1 MRVLGISGSLRAGST
16 NSSLLRALGLVAA
29 EPVRVRIYGGLGGL
43 PHFNA
48 DLDVEPGLA
57 PVKEWREELAGA
69 RAVVISTPEYA
80 HGLPGSL
87 KNALDWVVRS
97 GEFYGKPVAILNA
110 SPRGVYA
117 QEGLREVLTTMG
129 ARVVTEAS
137 VTIPLLGTKMSAEEI
152 AGNGEYAAALGEALR
167 GLVRGAGVGS
177 GEFFQESGA
186 EVTE

>member
-1 MRVLGISGSLRAGST
+1 MRVLGISGSLREGST
-16 NSSLLRALGLVAA
+16 NTALIRALCLLAA
-29 EPVRVRIYGGLGGL
+29 EPVRVRIYEGLGGL

-48 DLDVEPGLA
+48 DLDVEPALA
-57 PVKEWREELAGA
+57 PVKKWREELAGA

-97 GEFYGKPVAILNA
+97 GEFYEKPVAIINA

-129 ARVVTEAS
+129 ARVMAEAS
-137 VTIPLLGTKMSAEEI
+137 VTIPLLGAKMSAEEI
-152 AGNGEYAAALGEALR
+152 AGNGEYAGALGEALR
-167 GLVRGAGVGS
+167 ELVRGAGGGR
-177 GEFFQESGA
+177 GE
-186 EVTE
+186 

>member
-1 MRVLGISGSLRAGST
+1 MRVLGISGSLREGST
-16 NSSLLRALGLVAA
+16 NSSLLRALALLAA

-48 DLDVEPGLA
+48 DLDVEPGLG

-97 GEFYGKPVAILNA
+97 GEFYEKPVAIINA
-110 SPRGVYA
+110 SPRAVYA
-117 QEGLREVLTTMG
+117 QESLREVLTTMG
-129 ARVVTEAS
+129 ARVLPEAS
-137 VTIPLLGTKMSAEEI
+137 VTIPLLGAKLTTEEI
-152 AGNGEYAAALGEALR
+152 AGNGQYAGALREALR
-167 GLVRGAGVGS
+167 ALVRGAGVGR
-177 GEFFQESGA
+177 GE
-186 EVTE
+186 